1 MQPTRPIWV
10 FRAANAATGL
20 FCGAGVIIR
29 TRALDQRLDTS
40 SPRTIFT
47 RNGAAERP
55 ESHHDPYPPTYDFA
69 GTLQG
74 FALTRQTDEGRYTA
88 SVSIRSGRG
97 AASHDRVFRF
107 MPTFATREDA
117 LDYALAQGPHC
128 LPA

>member
-1 MQPTRPIWV
+1 MIHTHPHTISLGRYRV
-10 FRAANAATGL
+10 
-20 FCGAGVIIR
+20 
-29 TRALDQRLDTS
+29 
-40 SPRTIFT
+40 SP
-47 RNGAAERP
+47 
-55 ESHHDPYPPTYDFA
+55 
-69 GTLQG
+69 
-74 FALTRQTDEGRYTA
+74 LTRQTDEGRYTA